1 MRVLLKIPEL
11 WVHTAS
17 HTEDEGK
24 FTEKMLNEILK
35 QVPIDAL
42 GPACGAVVDIS

>member
-17 HTEDEGK
+17 HTEDDLHQ
-24 FTEKMLNEILK
+24 FTKLSK
-35 QVPIDAL
+35 QVRTRADFT
-42 GPACGAVVDIS
+42 

>member
-17 HTEDEGK
+17 HTEDDLHQ
-24 FTEKMLNEILK
+24 FDQTI
-35 QVPIDAL
+35 IF
-42 GPACGAVVDIS
+42 CGLIGLLR